1 MTKVSI
7 LDHENNDT
15 IEQNGGNPEKGQ
27 LEGKNRVQTCK
38 LLSVCE

>member
-27 LEGKNRVQTCK
+27 LEKKEKIECRHVNC
-38 LLSVCE
+38 